1 MKKLVI
7 LITLAIFASL
17 TPLASASAADEIRV
31 TDFVTGVGLG
41 CYGRCGYLS
50 VTFKVKNI
58 DYDKSVSIFF
68 KGEDGEW
75 RELAAYYSRP
85 LEYGFE
91 EWRISTNFGSRG
103 GSIEF
108 VAKYEVDGEVY
119 WDNNFKHNF
128 SGVLL

>member
-7 LITLAIFASL
+7 LITLAMFASL
-17 TPLASASAADEIRV
+17 APLSSVSASDEIRV
-31 TDFVTGVGLG
+31 TDFETGVGLG

-58 DYDKSVSIFF
+58 AYDKMVGIFF
-68 KGEDGEW
+68 KGRDGEW
-75 RELAAYYSRP
+75 RELPASFSRP
-85 LEYGFE
+85 LEDGYE
-91 EWRISTNFGSRG
+91 EWNISTNFGNRG
-103 GSIEF
+103 EGIEF

-119 WDNNFKHNF
+119 WDNNFEQNF

>member
-1 MKKLVI
+1 MKKLLI

-17 TPLASASAADEIRV
+17 SPLSHASASDEIRV
-31 TDFVTGVGLG
+31 TDFETGVGLG

-58 DYDKSVSIFF
+58 AYHKNVGIFY
-68 KGEDGEW
+68 KGRDGEW
-75 RELAAYYSRP
+75 RELAAYYTRP
-85 LEYGFE
+85 LEDGYE
-91 EWRISTNFGSRG
+91 EWKISTNFGNRG
-103 GSIEF
+103 EDLEF

-119 WDNNFKHNF
+119 WDNNLDNNF